1 MARILRFD
9 RAGFEVT
16 QAFNWLEEQSV
27 FPTFFLRLYNPPGS
41 YFMDGEDDTIRDPT
55 AEEKLKL
62 YAALCR
68 HGFYAERYPT
78 FEEATRYT
86 RCIKA
91 VRFDFKDGKRVSKV
105 VSCLTVHHSLSYAG
119 GMFGRATRVSR
130 VMLKEDLNSE
140 KPTIYALK
148 VVSLV
153 GCAVI
158 SDSALVC
165 QLQRMHGGQSVAGPN
180 SISMMR

>member
-41 YFMDGEDDTIRDPT
+41 YYMDGEDDTIRDPT

-78 FEEATRYT
+78 FEEATKYT

-91 VRFDFKDGKRVSKV
+91 VRFGFEDGKRVSKV
-105 VSCLTVHHSLSYAG
+105 VSCLTIHHSLSYAG

-130 VMLKEDLNSE
+130 VMLKEDLNCE

-148 VVSLV
+148 VVSLLSDALSFLTLPWFANSK
-153 GCAVI
+153 GCMAANL
-158 SDSALVC
+158 SQARTRFL
-165 QLQRMHGGQSVAGPN
+165 
-180 SISMMR
+180 

>member
-1 MARILRFD
+1 
-9 RAGFEVT
+9 
-16 QAFNWLEEQSV
+16 
-27 FPTFFLRLYNPPGS
+27 
-41 YFMDGEDDTIRDPT
+41 MDGEDDTIRDPT

-78 FEEATRYT
+78 CEEATRYT

-105 VSCLTVHHSLSYAG
+105 VSCLTIHHILSYAG

-148 VVSLV
+148 VVSLL
-153 GCAVI
+153 
-158 SDSALVC
+158 SDALSFLTLPWFE
-165 QLQRMHGGQSVAGPN
+165 LQRMRGGQSVAGPN
-180 SISMMR
+180 SISMTR